1 MQFSLGKWGFLSY
14 FGLFPMKVLLI
25 EDEKKAVQ
33 SLKKGLNEHYIEVDF
48 AMDGSLGCEMALAN
62 KYDVIISDIIVPGIN
77 GFELTQFLR
86 AKNINTPVLLLT
98 ALSATDDKVSGLEA
112 GADDYLTKP
121 YEFKELLARVKALSR
136 RGKDSVLP
144 KSILAFGGI
153 EMNLLSK
160 EFFRDG
166 QKIELTPKE
175 FSLMEYFILN
185 QGRTISKI
193 EIAEKVWD
201 IYFETSSNVVE
212 VYVNYLRNKMDKPFQ
227 KKLIHTVFGQ
237 GYILKEE

>member
-1 MQFSLGKWGFLSY
+1 
-14 FGLFPMKVLLI
+14 MKVLLI

-33 SLKKGLNEHYIEVDF
+33 SLKKGLNEHHIEVDF

-86 AKNINTPVLLLT
+86 SKNINTPVLLLT
-98 ALSATDDKVSGLEA
+98 ALSSTDDKVSGLEA

-136 RGKDSVLP
+136 REKDSVLP
-144 KSILAFGGI
+144 KSVLSFNGI
-153 EMNLLSK
+153 EMNLLAK

-185 QGRTISKI
+185 QGRAISKI

>member
-1 MQFSLGKWGFLSY
+1 
-14 FGLFPMKVLLI
+14 MKVLLI

-33 SLKKGLNEHYIEVDF
+33 SLKKGLNEHHIEVDF

-86 AKNINTPVLLLT
+86 SKNINTPVLLLT
-98 ALSATDDKVSGLEA
+98 ALSSTDDKVSGLEA

-144 KSILAFGGI
+144 KSVLSFNGI
-153 EMNLLSK
+153 EMNLLAK

-185 QGRTISKI
+185 QGRAISKI